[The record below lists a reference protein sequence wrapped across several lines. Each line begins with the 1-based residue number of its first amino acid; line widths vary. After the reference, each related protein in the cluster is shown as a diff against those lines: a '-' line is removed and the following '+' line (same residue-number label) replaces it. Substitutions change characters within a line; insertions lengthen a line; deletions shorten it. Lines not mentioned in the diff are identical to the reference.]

1 MSIMGFHKAY
11 HVMIIHRNL
20 LNQLGFHPVQSGT
33 ISYFSMTHSLR
44 IVRLIFL
51 SKHIHTTH

>member
-1 MSIMGFHKAY
+1 
-11 HVMIIHRNL
+11 MILHRNL

-44 IVRLIFL
+44 IVRLIFYL
-51 SKHIHTTH
+51 NISILPINE